1 VTGKLI
7 QQQMYTRERG
17 GIFHTTDGYD
27 TIAISEGLE
36 HAFVKKYLHPFCMYH
51 APKALTERGEKDA
64 SLFPKAV
71 TIFQPETGHL
81 VIGQAVF
88 VPADFTGQRSTYFMH
103 NYIVPPSR
111 KDEWIKNPEKLFQW
125 KGFANSYDIMDG
137 KIIPE
142 CDHMESGEKDILLD
156 KEVLL
161 KKLGLRED
169 QFKQLLYAIM
179 TSIAGKKKV
188 FISLN
193 VPLKDYSTYALEL
206 LELISVYLPYAHR
219 RKLGAITFTSSPE
232 TKNYIHVVFYEPG
245 TLNIAD
251 RSIEKQLIFDLS
263 ARRISGVEIE
273 GQKHEY
279 LDFAMKHF
287 SESKRIEDF
296 FDFAE
301 NALYGLGED
310 QKLEVASYYQLTA
323 IYLTL
328 NDQNGTLYHNNKIGF
343 LHSLLKFLRVNSE
356 VKPALAELFHKLVT
370 EEKVPADKNT
380 VLDYIQAVVAINS
393 IVRSDEALGLI
404 VDTIA
409 FYQKDPLFQMLWKV
423 IEQDKLG
430 YQAILMFMNDHP
442 DYELLLEQ
450 YLDDRLVQVVHT
462 EDVLKELHLMLV
474 TPFLLDVEKF
484 KAVAIRKVVS
494 SITHASNPFHSVLL
508 VKNFSMEQPSAA
520 FIEFKDELLAHA
532 KLALLRSI
540 RVKELTMNDVLMFGK
555 IYPNEHNVRDIKD
568 VKVKENYQITNALY
582 QLISIPSQ
590 AGTYDLRPLTGTIR
604 AHIRSTLQQLLRN
617 KPTAE
622 HFPLLFVAFDTEYD
636 GVDYQ
641 GLLDYLIRY
650 GEDQTLLSFIRG
662 NVRKIETDVHYRRS
676 LRKYLISHPQ
686 SIWKNSSFRKEL
698 LLIKNYSFKN
708 LLKEVQ
714 IETASPLV
722 KFLKKYGLKLG
733 LSLVILGGASGG
745 AWYGYSKLFADDPKP
760 KAKVEKTTGTV
771 TAVKKETAVP
781 KKPADISLNEFKEAS
796 QGEVAGQTFVLNLGG
811 KQLSTITGQ
820 DQVVTMTNIDG
831 EAYQLFF
838 NTKPATDPVDLN
850 KLLKNG
856 YSLSGIE
863 YDFDPSDENVEVVLV
878 TQNHAA
884 DTSVWIYS
892 INKKGLKGILSPVLK
907 ESGFSN
913 VRLNEKTLV
922 LTRDKKE
929 VNYTYSAD
937 LNSFIVQQ

>member
-17 GIFHTTDGYD
+17 GIFHPTDGYD
-27 TIAISEGLE
+27 TIAISDGLE

-64 SLFPKAV
+64 SLFPEAV

-81 VIGQAVF
+81 VVGQAVF

-103 NYIVPPSR
+103 NYIVSPSR
-111 KDEWIKNPEKLFQW
+111 KDEWVKHPERLFQW
-125 KGFANSYDIMDG
+125 KGFATSYDISDG
-137 KIIPE
+137 KVLPE
-142 CDHMESGEKDILLD
+142 FEHMESGENDILLD
-156 KEVLL
+156 KELLL
-161 KKLGLRED
+161 KKLGMSEG
-169 QFKQLLYAIM
+169 QFKQLLFAVM

-193 VPLKDYSTYALEL
+193 VPLKDYSTYALKL
-206 LELISVYLPYAHR
+206 LELISIFLPYAHR
-219 RKLGAITFTSSPE
+219 RKIGAMTFTSAPE
-232 TKNYIHVVFYEPG
+232 TKNYIHVMFYEPG
-245 TLNIAD
+245 TLNMAD

-279 LDFAMKHF
+279 LDFAMEHF
-287 SESKRIEDF
+287 SHSKRIEDF
-296 FDFAE
+296 LDFAE
-301 NALYGLGED
+301 NALSGLGEE

-328 NDQNGTLYHNNKIGF
+328 NNQNGTFYHNNKIGF
-343 LHSLLKFLRVNSE
+343 LHSLLKFLQVKSE
-356 VKPALAELFHKLVT
+356 AKPALAELFIKLVT
-370 EEKVPADKNT
+370 EEKVTADKNT
-380 VLDYIQAVVAINS
+380 ALDYIQAVVAINS
-393 IVRSDEALGLI
+393 IVRSDEALGMI

-409 FYQKDPLFQMLWKV
+409 FYQNNPLFHKLWKV

-430 YQAILMFMNDHP
+430 YQAILLFMNVHS
-442 DYELLLEQ
+442 DYEMLLEQ
-450 YLDDRLVQVVHT
+450 YLDERLVQVVHT
-462 EDVLKELHLMLV
+462 EDILKELHLLLA

-494 SITHASNPFHSVLL
+494 SINHASNPFHSVLL
-508 VKNFSMEQPSAA
+508 VKNFSMEKPSAA
-520 FIEFKDELLAHA
+520 FIEFKDDLLARA

-540 RVKELTMNDVLMFGK
+540 RLKELTMNDVLTFGQIFPK
-555 IYPNEHNVRDIKD
+555 EHNVRDIKD

-590 AGTYDLRPLTGTIR
+590 AGTYDLRPLTGTLR
-604 AHIRSTLQQLLRN
+604 THIRSTLQQLLQN
-617 KPTAE
+617 NPTAE
-622 HFPLLFVAFDTEYD
+622 QFPLLFVSFDSEYD

-641 GLLDYLIRY
+641 RLLDYLIRY
-650 GEDQTLLSFIRG
+650 GEDQTLLAFIRG
-662 NVRKIETDVHYRRS
+662 NVRKVETDVHYKRS

-686 SIWKNSSFRKEL
+686 SIWKNSSLRKEL
-698 LLIKNYSFKN
+698 MLIKNASFKN
-708 LLKEVQ
+708 LLKEVE

-722 KFLKKYGLKLG
+722 KFLKKNGLKLG
-733 LSLVILGGASGG
+733 LSLFILCGAGGG
-745 AWYGYSKLFADDPKP
+745 AWYGYSKLFADDPEP
-760 KAKVEKTTGTV
+760 KAKVEKTMGTV
-771 TAVKKETAVP
+771 KADKKESVDP
-781 KKPADISLNEFKEAS
+781 KKPAGISLNEFKEAS
-796 QGEVAGQTFVLNLGG
+796 QGEIAGQTFVLNLGG
-811 KQLSTITGQ
+811 KQLSTISGQ
-820 DQVVTMTNIDG
+820 DQVVTMTDIDG
-831 EAYQLFF
+831 ESYQLNF
-838 NTKPATDPVDLN
+838 NTKPATNPIDLN

-863 YDFDPSDENVEVVLV
+863 YDFDPSDEYVEVVLV
-878 TQNHAA
+878 TQNQAV
-884 DTSVWIYS
+884 DTSVWIFS
-892 INKKGLKGILSPVLK
+892 INKKGLKGTLSPVLK

-913 VRLNEKTLV
+913 VRLIEKTLV

-937 LNSFIVQQ
+937 MNRFTVQ